1 MSLTL
6 VCPFFYINSYEES
19 SMLDPITALG
29 VATGAFK
36 TRKKGFELGRDVESM
51 YKDIGRWMTANES
64 IHQGHAKSKSKG
76 VGSIEEEAL
85 ETFGAL
91 KKAKAMEDE
100 LRNWLIATHGM
111 NAWNDLLRIQA
122 SIRKKRKEE
131 VERKRRELEMIIK
144 WICYGGLTFIVTV
157 ALIIL
162 GLKYYGF

>member
-1 MSLTL
+1 MH
-6 VCPFFYINSYEES
+6 PFFYINSYEES

-36 TRKKGFELGRDVESM
+36 TIKKGFELGRDVESM

-131 VERKRRELEMIIK
+131 VERNRRELEMIIK

>member
-1 MSLTL
+1 
-6 VCPFFYINSYEES
+6 SYEES

-36 TRKKGFELGRDVESM
+36 TIKKGFELGRDVESM

-131 VERKRRELEMIIK
+131 IERKRRELETIIK
-144 WICYGGLTFIVTV
+144 WICYGGLTIIVTV

>member
-1 MSLTL
+1 M
-6 VCPFFYINSYEES
+6 
-19 SMLDPITALG
+19 DPITAVT
-29 VATGAFK
+29 VATAAFN
-36 TRKKGFELGRDVESM
+36 TIKKGFEFGRDVESM
-51 YKDIGRWMTANES
+51 YGDIGRWMTANEA
-64 IHQGHAKSKSKG
+64 IHQGHNSAKRRN

-91 KKAKAMEDE
+91 KKAKRMEDE

>member
-1 MSLTL
+1 
-6 VCPFFYINSYEES
+6 
-19 SMLDPITALG
+19 MLDPITALG

-36 TRKKGFELGRDVESM
+36 TIKKGFELGRDVESM

-144 WICYGGLTFIVTV
+144 WICYGGLTFKVTV

>member
-1 MSLTL
+1 M
-6 VCPFFYINSYEES
+6 
-19 SMLDPITALG
+19 DPITAVG
-29 VATGAFK
+29 VATAAFN
-36 TRKKGFELGRDVESM
+36 TIKKGFEFGRDVESM
-51 YKDIGRWMTANES
+51 YGDIGRWMTANEA
-64 IHQGHAKSKSKG
+64 IHQGHAKSKSRG
-76 VGSIEEEAL
+76 VGSIEEEAV

-131 VERKRRELEMIIK
+131 AERKRRELEMIIK
-144 WICYGGLTFIVTV
+144 WVCYGGLTFIVTV

-162 GLKYYGF
+162 GLKHYGF

>member
-1 MSLTL
+1 
-6 VCPFFYINSYEES
+6 
-19 SMLDPITALG
+19 MLDPITALG

-36 TRKKGFELGRDVESM
+36 TIKKGFELGRDVESM

-131 VERKRRELEMIIK
+131 AERKRRELEEMIK
-144 WICYGGLTFIVTV
+144 GGFGGFVFLGV
-157 ALIIL
+157 AILIIIV

>member
-1 MSLTL
+1 
-6 VCPFFYINSYEES
+6 
-19 SMLDPITALG
+19 MLDPITALG

-36 TRKKGFELGRDVESM
+36 TIKKGFELGRDVESM

-122 SIRKKRKEE
+122 SIRKKRKADA
-131 VERKRRELEMIIK
+131 ERKRRELEMIIK
-144 WICYGGLTFIVTV
+144 WVCYGGLTFIVVV

>member
-1 MSLTL
+1 
-6 VCPFFYINSYEES
+6 
-19 SMLDPITALG
+19 MLDPITALG

-36 TRKKGFELGRDVESM
+36 TIKKGFELGRDVESM

-111 NAWNDLLRIQA
+111 NAWNELLRIQA

-131 VERKRRELEMIIK
+131 AERKRRELEMIIK
-144 WICYGGLTFIVTV
+144 WVCYGGLTFIVTV

-162 GLKYYGF
+162 GIKYYGF

>member
-1 MSLTL
+1 M
-6 VCPFFYINSYEES
+6 
-19 SMLDPITALG
+19 DPITAVT
-29 VATGAFK
+29 VATAAFN
-36 TRKKGFELGRDVESM
+36 TIKKGFEFGRDVESM
-51 YKDIGRWMTANES
+51 YGDIGRWMTANEA
-64 IHQGHAKSKSKG
+64 IHQGHNSAKRRN

-91 KKAKAMEDE
+91 KKAKRMEDE

-131 VERKRRELEMIIK
+131 AERKRRELEQMIK
-144 WICYGGLTFIVTV
+144 WGFGGFVFLGVAILFI
-157 ALIIL
+157 IM

>member
-1 MSLTL
+1 
-6 VCPFFYINSYEES
+6 
-19 SMLDPITALG
+19 
-29 VATGAFK
+29 
-36 TRKKGFELGRDVESM
+36 M
-51 YKDIGRWMTANES
+51 YGDIGRWMTANEA
-64 IHQGHAKSKSKG
+64 IHQGHAKSKSRG

-131 VERKRRELEMIIK
+131 AERKRRELEMIIK
-144 WICYGGLTFIVTV
+144 WVCYGGLTFIVTV

-162 GLKYYGF
+162 GLKHYGF

>member
-1 MSLTL
+1 
-6 VCPFFYINSYEES
+6 
-19 SMLDPITALG
+19 MLDPITALG

-36 TRKKGFELGRDVESM
+36 TIKKGFELGRDVESM

-131 VERKRRELEMIIK
+131 VERKRRELETIIK

>member
-1 MSLTL
+1 
-6 VCPFFYINSYEES
+6 
-19 SMLDPITALG
+19 MLDPITALG

-36 TRKKGFELGRDVESM
+36 TIKKGFELGRDVESM

-131 VERKRRELEMIIK
+131 IERKRRELETIIK
-144 WICYGGLTFIVTV
+144 WICYGGLTIIVTV

>member
-1 MSLTL
+1 
-6 VCPFFYINSYEES
+6 
-19 SMLDPITALG
+19 
-29 VATGAFK
+29 VATAAFN
-36 TRKKGFELGRDVESM
+36 TIKKGFEFGRDVESM
-51 YKDIGRWMTANES
+51 YGDIGRWMTANEA
-64 IHQGHAKSKSKG
+64 IHQGHAKSKSRG

-131 VERKRRELEMIIK
+131 AERKRRELEMIIK
-144 WICYGGLTFIVTV
+144 WVCYGGLTFIVTV

-162 GLKYYGF
+162 GLKHYGF